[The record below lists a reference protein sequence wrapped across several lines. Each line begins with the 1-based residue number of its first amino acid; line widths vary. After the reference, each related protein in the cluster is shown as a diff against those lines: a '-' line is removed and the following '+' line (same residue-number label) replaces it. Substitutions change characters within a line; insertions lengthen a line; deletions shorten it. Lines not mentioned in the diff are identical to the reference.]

1 MTDLERQPRASKDE
15 QSKWL
20 LKGGLVAMLL

>member
-15 QSKWL
+15 QSKMVI
-20 LKGGLVAMLL
+20 KGGLVAMLL